1 LRCRRIE
8 GINMDWNHQL
18 LASLAWLGEAFV
30 LSVLGMSVAVLAL
43 GRFTVWGRQFFR
55 ISGDYF
61 NPARSVLPLA
71 WLALVVLMTLFA
83 VRMDVLLSMW
93 NNGFYNSLQQL
104 DAPAFWSLLLVF
116 AVLAL
121 VYVTRALLVYY
132 LRQAFLIHWRVWLT
146 QAMLA
151 RWLDGQAYYRSQYV
165 PGNDNPD
172 QRIQQDIDSFVN
184 DSLSLSM
191 GLLDSIVSLIAFSI
205 ILWTLSGVLTVF
217 GHPIPRAMIL
227 MVYLYTIVA
236 TVFALKLGRPLI
248 RLSFFNERFNADF
261 RYALIR
267 LREYGESIAFYRG
280 ETVERNN
287 LLARFG
293 AVIGNTWG
301 IVFRSLKFQGFNLAV
316 SQATTVFPVLVQA
329 PRLFAKQITLGDVT
343 QTAQAFSQV
352 ESSLS
357 FFRNAYDTFAG
368 YRAVLERL
376 AGFLDAIDR
385 AGTLGGARIEAA
397 EQGLIVSS
405 LSVSN
410 PSGTVLVQD
419 LALELAPGA
428 ALLIR
433 GSSGIGKT
441 TLLRAIAGLWPY
453 ASGKVSG
460 PAAPRTLFLPQKP
473 YLPLGTLRQALHYPA
488 AVPAELCDAPAAG
501 DADAALLQQCQLG
514 HLAARL
520 DQTDDWTRILSL
532 GEQQR
537 LAIGRVLLNRPAL
550 VFLDEASSAMDEGLE
565 YAMYRL
571 LRSALP
577 EAILVSVGHRGSLL
591 GLHEQELELSGQGKW
606 RLRVTGNQRQ
616 TLVAR

>member
-1 LRCRRIE
+1 
-8 GINMDWNHQL
+8 MDWNHQL
-18 LASLAWLGEAFV
+18 LASLEWLGEAFV
-30 LSVLGMSVAVLAL
+30 LSLLGMSAVVLAL
-43 GRFTVWGRQFFR
+43 GRFTVWGRQFYR
-55 ISGDYF
+55 ISWGYF
-61 NPARSVLPLA
+61 NPARSLLPLT
-71 WLALVVLMTLFA
+71 WVALIILMTLFA
-83 VRMDVLLSMW
+83 VRMDVLLSFW
-93 NNGFYNSLQQL
+93 NNGFYSSLQQL
-104 DAPAFWSLLLVF
+104 DAKAFWSLSLVF
-116 AVLAL
+116 AVLAA
-121 VYVTRALLVYY
+121 VYVARALLVYY
-132 LRQAFLIHWRVWLT
+132 LRESFLIHWRVWLT
-146 QAMLA
+146 QAMLG

-172 QRIQQDIDSFVN
+172 QRIQQDIDSFVGN
-184 DSLSLSM
+184 SLNLSM
-191 GLLDSIVSLIAFSI
+191 GLLNSIVSLFAFSI
-205 ILWTLSGVLTVF
+205 ILWGLSGVLTVF
-217 GHPIPRAMIL
+217 GLSIPHAMIF

-236 TVFALKLGRPLI
+236 TFFALKLGRPLI
-248 RLSFFNERFNADF
+248 RLSFLNERFNADF

-280 ETVERNN
+280 EIVERNN

-301 IVFRSLKFQGFNLAV
+301 IVFRSLKFQGFNLVV
-316 SQATTVFPVLVQA
+316 SQATAVFPVLVQA

-343 QTAQAFSQV
+343 QTAQAFGQV
-352 ESSLS
+352 EGSLS
-357 FFRNAYDTFAG
+357 FFRNAYDTFAS

-376 AGFLDAIDR
+376 AGFLDAID
-385 AGTLGGARIEAA
+385 ATGTLGGAQIETAA
-397 EQGLIVSS
+397 QGLSVAS
-405 LSVSN
+405 LSVRS
-410 PSGTVLVQD
+410 PAGAVLVQD
-419 LALELAPGA
+419 LAVALAPGA

-433 GSSGIGKT
+433 GPSGVGKT

-488 AVPAELCDAPAAG
+488 AVPVGSGVAPAAG

-520 DQTDDWTRILSL
+520 DQADDWTGILSL

-571 LRSALP
+571 LRSTLP
-577 EAILVSVGHRGSLL
+577 EAILVSVGHRGTLL
-591 GLHEQELELSGQGKW
+591 GFHEQELELSGQGKW
-606 RLRVTGNQRQ
+606 RLGLTGKGKKVSG
-616 TLVAR
+616 L